1 MCGIFGW
8 VGQEFGGASEYV
20 ASGLALLKHRG
31 PNDSGSEA
39 GKNWG
44 LGFRRLSILDLSPAG
59 HQPMSSPDGRY
70 HIVFN
75 GEIYNYV
82 ELREKLSLQ
91 GHHFTGG
98 SDTEVL
104 LRLVAHE
111 WAGAVHRLNG
121 MFAFAVIDTVAHRF
135 LLARDRLG
143 VKPLYYAVDG
153 RLLTFAS
160 ELKVLLARP
169 GCTRSVNR
177 RAVVEF
183 LEQGYLS
190 SSTCIFEGY
199 QKLAPGTY
207 LEGTLEDPDRGVST
221 RYWRVKFNCEPGRI
235 PIGANQ
241 LDELEA
247 LLADATRIRLRSDV
261 PVGIFLSGGIDSAL
275 VATLAARSASGAVA
289 LTVGFSESDYDESS
303 LASFVARK
311 AHLRHEVIHLPP
323 ASLDLL
329 DRLAWYFDEP
339 FGDSSALPTY
349 ALCHA
354 ARSFATVFLAGD
366 GGDEAFGGYRRY
378 IEAQRYA
385 KKVQALRP
393 TFPVLR
399 RLSRMLP
406 ASSVLRYRLAKVSL
420 EDSGFAAAFDGLPG
434 DPMLSTVLH
443 RDLSDVMECA
453 DRVVWCHWRETL
465 DESLLARQQFLDY
478 ELYLPDDILVKVD
491 RASMA
496 NSIELRSPFL
506 DYRLV
511 EWAARLP
518 RGALVDSN
526 QGKLPLR
533 ALGDRL
539 LPSIVN
545 QAPKR
550 GFGVPISR
558 WFKAEKGQ
566 EFLRKRLLSPEA
578 LRRHWWTE
586 QGVKRLLALHASGK
600 GRDFSAL
607 LWRLAFLDAW
617 ARWYFDAPILH
628 RGPGTTFASD
638 MSERLTQPPSH
649 I

>member
-8 VGQEFGGASEYV
+8 VGHEFEGASQYM
-20 ASGLALLKHRG
+20 ASGLTLLRHRG
-31 PNDSGSEA
+31 PNDSGSEV
-39 GKNWG
+39 GKDWG

-70 HIVFN
+70 RLVFN

-82 ELREKLSLQ
+82 ELREELVRQ
-91 GHHFTGG
+91 GQQFKGG

-104 LRLVAHE
+104 LRLLARE
-111 WAGAVHRLNG
+111 WAGALPRLNG
-121 MFAFAVIDTVAHRF
+121 MFAFAVIDTVARRF

-153 RLLTFAS
+153 CLLTFAS

-177 RAVVEF
+177 RAIVEF
-183 LEQGYLS
+183 LALGYLS

-207 LEGTLEDPDRGVST
+207 LEGMLEDPGGGVST
-221 RYWRVKFNCEPGRI
+221 RYWRVKFDCEPGRI
-235 PIGANQ
+235 PLGANQ
-241 LDELEA
+241 LDDLEA

-303 LASFVARK
+303 LASVIARE

-354 ARSFATVFLAGD
+354 ARSFGTVFLAGD

-385 KKVQALRP
+385 NKVQALRT
-393 TFPVLR
+393 TFPALR
-399 RLSRMLP
+399 EMIRILP

-443 RDLSDVMECA
+443 RDFSDVMECA
-453 DRVVWCHWRETL
+453 DRVVWCHWRETR
-465 DESLLARQQFLDY
+465 DESLLARQQYLDY

-518 RGALVDSN
+518 RATLLDTK

-533 ALGDRL
+533 ALGNRL

-550 GFGVPISR
+550 GFGVPISH

-566 EFLRKRLLSPEA
+566 EFLRERLLSPEA

-600 GRDFSAL
+600 GRDFSTL

-617 ARWYFDAPILH
+617 ARWYVDAPIFH

-638 MSERLTQPPSH
+638 MSERLTQSPRH